1 MKLKGE
7 KLLHADM
14 QITEIVIP
22 VKETLAKAR
31 SYGVSITVF
40 LTAMLLCSIHEEI
53 PKNRQKRPIALMIPV
68 NLRNYFPSQSMGNFF
83 GWIEVGYTFADETV
97 FQDVLESV
105 KNQFKDKLDKE
116 KVAMD
121 MNGYVRL
128 EKNPLVRAVPLE
140 IKKYFMMAGANLGSR
155 SVTAVYSNI
164 GLESLQVR
172 IPCSFVPVL
181 TKTRWCLDLRP
192 RYRMTAFRKTL
203 CVCFVKRRFHIKKG
217 KMISPDAVNRIKK
230 KK

>member
-1 MKLKGE
+1 MEETTPGAQEEDSFSQYYSSDLPKNKEKKPAAVKLKGE

-97 FQDVLESV
+97 FHGYERLCTSGEESSGACGSV
-105 KNQFKDKLDKE
+105 GDQEIFHDGRCQSGQQKRNSGLFK
-116 KVAMD
+116 
-121 MNGYVRL
+121 YR
-128 EKNPLVRAVPLE
+128 NPE
-140 IKKYFMMAGANLGSR
+140 ISGGVQSIYQSVWNLCKYEFPAALF
-155 SVTAVYSNI
+155 
-164 GLESLQVR
+164 LFL
-172 IPCSFVPVL
+172 
-181 TKTRWCLDLRP
+181 
-192 RYRMTAFRKTL
+192 
-203 CVCFVKRRFHIKKG
+203 
-217 KMISPDAVNRIKK
+217 
-230 KK
+230 

>member
-1 MKLKGE
+1 
-7 KLLHADM
+7 
-14 QITEIVIP
+14 
-22 VKETLAKAR
+22 
-31 SYGVSITVF
+31 
-40 LTAMLLCSIHEEI
+40 
-53 PKNRQKRPIALMIPV
+53 MIPV

-164 GLESLQVR
+164 GILKFRRSTKHISIGLESLQVR
-172 IPCSFVPVL
+172 ILCSFVPVL
-181 TKTRWCLDLRP
+181 METRWCLDLRP
-192 RYRMTAFRKTL
+192 RYRMTVSRKTL
-203 CVCFVKRRFHIKKG
+203 CVCFVKRRFHIKKR

>member
-1 MKLKGE
+1 
-7 KLLHADM
+7 
-14 QITEIVIP
+14 
-22 VKETLAKAR
+22 
-31 SYGVSITVF
+31 
-40 LTAMLLCSIHEEI
+40 
-53 PKNRQKRPIALMIPV
+53 
-68 NLRNYFPSQSMGNFF
+68 
-83 GWIEVGYTFADETV
+83 
-97 FQDVLESV
+97 
-105 KNQFKDKLDKE
+105 
-116 KVAMD
+116 MD

-164 GLESLQVR
+164 GILRFPEEYKAYIDRFGIFASTN
-172 IPCSFVPVL
+172 PCSFVPVL

-203 CVCFVKRRFHIKKG
+203 CVCFVKRRFHIKKR